1 MQPVSNTARRYDVRT
16 IAFHWITLA
25 LIAVQ
30 WGIAQI
36 IDDFPKGFPRVAVRS
51 THIMLGLVILAVII
65 GRIAW
70 RATQGR
76 RLPAADR
83 GALHVVA
90 KATHWGMY
98 ALLLSI
104 LLLGLFTVWA
114 QGDSIYGLFSIPAY
128 DPANHGFGDQV
139 ANVHGTVVNI
149 LLILVAIHASAA
161 LVHQFV
167 WHDGLLRRMLP
178 GSSRDDR
185 HVSVRR

>member
-1 MQPVSNTARRYDVRT
+1 MQPVSTAARRYDGRT

-36 IDDFPKGFPRVAVRS
+36 IDDFPRGFPRVAVRS
-51 THIMLGLVILAVII
+51 THIVLGLVILAVVL
-65 GRIAW
+65 GRIVW

-98 ALLLSI
+98 ALVAGV
-104 LLLGLFTVWA
+104 LLLGLFAVWA
-114 QGDSIYGLFSIPAY
+114 RGDSIYGLFSIPAY
-128 DPANHGFGDQV
+128 DPANHELGDQV
-139 ANVHGTVVNI
+139 ADVHGTVVNI
-149 LLILVAIHASAA
+149 LLILVAVHAFAA
-161 LVHQFV
+161 LVHQFA
-167 WHDGLLRRMLP
+167 WRDGLLRRMMP
-178 GSSRDDR
+178 GS
-185 HVSVRR
+185 